1 MKGITGWRAAL
12 SMLIMAAALTAACG
26 GGAAPAAA
34 KPSPPG
40 PGMKY
45 RNMLP
50 GQTAS
55 APIDLI
61 QSILY
66 FAPGA
71 ATNVHKPPTGFLA
84 TGLQGQIPLKTPSGD
99 KVASAGEEL
108 REPLNVPVQAVN
120 TGSGETMVVAAYP
133 VPHGAKPTIAI
144 AGQPAPATLNKTLY
158 SFTLDSATIGGGYS
172 VIQQVLDFA
181 PGSQTLKNRHGGPGV
196 ITVLQGEAT
205 VTIDG
210 VEKTYKVGDSFS
222 LTTTSQTMQ
231 AFNRGNAELLV
242 AASFLLPDGAQL
254 TTNV

>member
-1 MKGITGWRAAL
+1 MKGITGGGAAL
-12 SMLIMAAALTAACG
+12 PLLIMAAAPAAACG
-26 GGAAPAAA
+26 GGAARAAA
-34 KPSPPG
+34 KRSPPG
-40 PGMKY
+40 PVMKY

-71 ATNVHKPPTGFLA
+71 ATNVHKHPTVFLA
-84 TGLQGQIPLKTPSGD
+84 TVLQGQINLKPPSSD
-99 KVASAGEEL
+99 QVASAGEEL

-158 SFTLDSATIGGGYS
+158 SFTLDSPSISGGYS
-172 VIQQVLDFA
+172 VIQQGLQFA
-181 PGSQTLKNRHGGPGV
+181 PASQKLKKTHGGTRAVSGLPGR
-196 ITVLQGEAT
+196 
-205 VTIDG
+205 
-210 VEKTYKVGDSFS
+210 S
-222 LTTTSQTMQ
+222 
-231 AFNRGNAELLV
+231 
-242 AASFLLPDGAQL
+242 
-254 TTNV
+254 

>member
-1 MKGITGWRAAL
+1 MKGITGGAAAL
-12 SMLIMAAALTAACG
+12 SMLIVAAALTAQCAAA
-26 GGAAPAAA
+26 AAPAAPN
-34 KPSPPG
+34 PSPPR
-40 PGMKY
+40 PVIKY

-71 ATNVHKPPTGFLA
+71 ATNVHKHPTVFLA
-84 TGLQGQIPLKTPSGD
+84 TVLQGQITLKTPSGD

-108 REPLNVPVQAVN
+108 REPLTVPVQGVTTA
-120 TGSGETMVVAAYP
+120 SGETMGVAAYP
-133 VPHGAKPTIAI
+133 VPQGAKPTIAI

-158 SFTLDSATIGGGYS
+158 SFTLDSPSISGGYS

-181 PGSQTLKNRHGGPGV
+181 PASQTLKNRHGGPRVVTG
-196 ITVLQGEAT
+196 LQGEAT
-205 VTIDG
+205 ITIDG

-222 LTTTSQTMQ
+222 LTTSQTKQ
-231 AFNRGNAELLV
+231 ALNPGTNGLMV
-242 AASFLLPDGAQL
+242 AASFILPH
-254 TTNV
+254 